1 MYRYFVSAVCGIFI
15 SISSFAQETGPDV
28 ILKEISE
35 NNRQLKA
42 YQSFIASQNLSNRTE
57 NNLQDPQVSAFYLPF
72 GEHETDDYYEYQISQ
87 RFEFPTVYGAR
98 GKRIAKQKDLL
109 ELEYKSLR
117 QEVLLE
123 AKLQLLELQNLQ
135 QREEIENERVAQA
148 KQVYD
153 QIQRLY
159 DAEQIGILELN
170 KARIAW
176 LQQQFEIDQIEIS
189 IRNTLMEL
197 QQLNGGNPIQEEQI
211 RFFDDSEIA
220 DLQMLWEEK
229 LSGDAEIQ
237 MLNSQQAVAEQQ
249 VKLEKNKILPDLTIG
264 YNYQGVNSSN
274 YSGFLGGLSIPL
286 WNSNN
291 KVKAAK
297 ANLGYTQD
305 NTRAKTAEF
314 YTRFQEN
321 YQQYQLLKRKYEEY
335 RETFDDLKSEEL
347 LFKAYNLGEFS
358 FLDYYREVEFYRE
371 AYNNMLEM
379 QKELFQLKAAL
390 LKHQL

>member
-1 MYRYFVSAVCGIFI
+1 MNRYIVSAVGGILI
-15 SISSFAQETGPDV
+15 SISSFAQNTGTEGIMQD
-28 ILKEISE
+28 ISQ

-42 YQSFIASQNLSNRTE
+42 YKSFMASQNLGNKTE
-57 NNLQDPQVSAFYLPF
+57 NNLQDPQLTAFYLPF
-72 GEHETDDYYEYQISQ
+72 GDHQGDEYYEYQISQ
-87 RFEFPTVYGAR
+87 RFEFPSVYGAR
-98 GKRIAKQKDLL
+98 GKKIAKQKDLL

-135 QREEIENERVAQA
+135 QRQELEQERVAQA

-153 QIQRLY
+153 QIQGLF

-197 QQLNGGNPIQEEQI
+197 QKLNGGNPIQEEQI
-211 RFFDDSEIA
+211 RFFDSEIA

-229 LSGDAEIQ
+229 LSDDAEIQ
-237 MLNSQQAVAEQQ
+237 MLNSQQAFAEQQ

-264 YNYQGVNSSN
+264 YNYQGVNTSN
-274 YSGFLGGLSIPL
+274 YSGFLAGLSIPL

-291 KVKAAK
+291 KIKAAK
-297 ANLGYTQD
+297 ANLGYTKD
-305 NTRAKTAEF
+305 NTSAKTAEF

-321 YQQYQLLKRKYEEY
+321 YRQYQLLKRKYEEY
-335 RETFDDLKSEEL
+335 RETFEDLKSEEL